1 MKRST
6 FITWDQL
13 KVGLLI
19 VVALLVLMFA
29 VFRLGQA
36 ANLFTTRYTL
46 VAFLPNAAGLT
57 EGGTVSVAGQLAGRV
72 AKIEFLAPDG
82 DTTRNLRLTLEVD
95 ESLQEQIRGDS
106 RAQLKTQGLLGNKV
120 FDISPGTMRF
130 DRLAE
135 GDTLEV
141 NPALDYEAVIAQ
153 AAGAVDDMVALT
165 NDLKAI
171 TGGIVRGEGTMG
183 QLVTNRSLYDELT
196 TTLSRTNTM
205 IATLQ
210 NPNGSFGRMLADPAL
225 YNNTTKML
233 ASVDSLLVRINS
245 SEGTLGKLM
254 SDDSLYTNLVGI
266 TRGADSLM
274 TMLSGGEG
282 FAGKMLR
289 DEQLYDQLNKLVT
302 DLNAIM
308 EDVRR
313 NPGKYTK
320 GMIKVF

>member
-19 VVALLVLMFA
+19 VVALLVLVFA
-29 VFRLGQA
+29 VFRLGEA
-36 ANLFTTRYTL
+36 ANLFTKRYTL
-46 VAFLPNAAGLT
+46 VAFLPNASGLT

-95 ESLQEQIRGDS
+95 QSLQEQIRGDS
-106 RAQLKTQGLLGNKV
+106 RAQLRTQGLLGNKV
-120 FDISPGTMRF
+120 FDITPGTPRHAM
-130 DRLAE
+130 LE
-135 GDTLEV
+135 QGDTLLV
-141 NPALDYEAVIAQ
+141 NSSLDYEAVIAQ
-153 AAGAVDDMVALT
+153 AADAVDDMVALT

-205 IATLQ
+205 IASLQ
-210 NPNGSFGRMLADPAL
+210 NPNGSFGRMLQDPAL

-245 SEGTLGKLM
+245 AEGTLGKLM

-266 TRGADSLM
+266 TTGADSLL
-274 TMLSGGEG
+274 TMLSTGDG
-282 FAGKMLR
+282 FAAKMMR
-289 DEQLYDQLNKLVT
+289 DQQLYDQLNKLVT

-308 EDVRR
+308 EDVRK
-313 NPGKYTK
+313 NPSKYTR

>member
-19 VVALLVLMFA
+19 VVALLVLIFA

-46 VAFLPNAAGLT
+46 VAFLANASGIN
-57 EGGTVSVAGQLAGRV
+57 EGGSVTVAGQLAGRV
-72 AKIEFLAPDG
+72 SKIEFLAPDG

-95 ESLQEQIRGDS
+95 QSLQEQIRADS
-106 RAQLKTQGLLGNKV
+106 RAQLRTQGLLGNKV
-120 FDISPGTMRF
+120 FDISPGTPRHA
-130 DRLAE
+130 RLEE

-141 NPALDYEAVIAQ
+141 NPSLDYEAVIAQ
-153 AAGAVDDMVALT
+153 AADAVDDMVALT

-183 QLVTNRSLYDELT
+183 QLVTNRTLYDELT

-205 IATLQ
+205 IASLQ
-210 NPNGSFGRMLADPAL
+210 NPNGSFGRMLQDPAL

-266 TRGADSLM
+266 TQGADSLM
-274 TMLSGGEG
+274 TMISSGDG
-282 FAGKMLR
+282 FAAKMLR
-289 DEQLYDQLNKLVT
+289 DQQLYDQLNKLVT
-302 DLNAIM
+302 DLTAIM
-308 EDVRR
+308 EDVRS